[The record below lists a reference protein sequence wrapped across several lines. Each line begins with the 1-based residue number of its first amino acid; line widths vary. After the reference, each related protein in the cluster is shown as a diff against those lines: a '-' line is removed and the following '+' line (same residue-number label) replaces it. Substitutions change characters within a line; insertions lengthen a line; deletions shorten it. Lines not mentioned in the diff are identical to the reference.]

1 MTEALTPSRL
11 HLADLGRTATVGLRS
26 RMTRAVLSALGIAI
40 GIASMVA
47 VLGLS
52 DSSKSELLAT
62 LDRLGT
68 NLLTVQA
75 GQGIGR
81 GSGELPETAAAM
93 ISRIGP
99 VEETAAVATVEAN
112 VYRTDLMP
120 SDRTNGLS
128 VQAVDLTLLDTLTGT
143 LQTGLWFD
151 EASASYPTTVLGAV
165 AAERLGVS
173 DVPTRVWL
181 GNQWFTVI
189 GVLNEFE
196 LSPDL
201 DRAALVGFTA
211 AEDFLGSSGIP
222 SVIHVRADPAHTDQ
236 VMSVLAATAD
246 PMNPE
251 EVEVS
256 RPSDALAA
264 RDAADDAFTAL
275 FLGLGA
281 VALLV
286 GGVGI
291 ANVMVISVLERKP
304 EIGLRRA
311 LGATKGHIATQF
323 LGEAL
328 LLSLIGGICG
338 VALGY
343 GVTAAWAAYKGW
355 TVLVPSIALIGGLG
369 AALLIGT
376 LAGFYPSI
384 RASRMSPTEALR
396 TA

>member
-1 MTEALTPSRL
+1 M
-11 HLADLGRTATVGLRS
+11 
-26 RMTRAVLSALGIAI
+26 
-40 GIASMVA
+40 
-47 VLGLS
+47 
-52 DSSKSELLAT
+52 
-62 LDRLGT
+62 
-68 NLLTVQA
+68 
-75 GQGIGR
+75 
-81 GSGELPETAAAM
+81 
-93 ISRIGP
+93 
-99 VEETAAVATVEAN
+99 
-112 VYRTDLMP
+112 YRTDLMP

-128 VQAVDLTLLDTLTGT
+128 VQAVDLTLFDTLAGT

-173 DVPTRVWL
+173 DVPARVWL
-181 GNQWFTVI
+181 GDQWFTVI

-222 SVIHVRADPAHTDQ
+222 SVIHVRADPEYTDQ
-236 VMSVLAATAD
+236 VMSALAATAD

-311 LGATKGHIATQF
+311 LGATKGTHRHPVPRRGPASFFDRGDLRGGTRLRRHCR
-323 LGEAL
+323 LGHLQRLDGSGASSRADWRAGGGAPHWNCGWL
-328 LLSLIGGICG
+328 LPGYPRSSHVADRGPPHGLSTIGG
-338 VALGY
+338 
-343 GVTAAWAAYKGW
+343 AAAR
-355 TVLVPSIALIGGLG
+355 
-369 AALLIGT
+369 GT
-376 LAGFYPSI
+376 LS
-384 RASRMSPTEALR
+384 
-396 TA
+396 

>member
-1 MTEALTPSRL
+1 
-11 HLADLGRTATVGLRS
+11 ADFGRIAAVGLRS

-93 ISRIGP
+93 IARIGP

-128 VQAVDLTLLDTLTGT
+128 VQAADLTLLDTLAGT

-181 GNQWFTVI
+181 GDQWFTVI

-201 DRAALVGFTA
+201 DRAALVGFIA

-222 SVIHVRADPAHTDQ
+222 SVIHVRANPESTDQ

-355 TVLVPSIALIGGLG
+355 TVLVPPIALIGGLG

-376 LAGFYPSI
+376 LAGFYPAI